1 VKGGDLLDIK
11 FFQRKTENLSYRRKN
26 MRTTSVAI
34 SIMIGV
40 ILIATAE
47 LGYGQVINACIQQG
61 GKLRIV
67 TNVTECKKNETPISW
82 SSGYQTTYWKSEAF
96 SLEGY
101 GLLGKCLSCD
111 PGDIAIGGNCSIA
124 GLVDWSLIGVG
135 FGSGPP
141 PTEWCCTAGNTR
153 GGTEGET
160 LNIRVDCATPLQ

>member
-1 VKGGDLLDIK
+1 MK
-11 FFQRKTENLSYRRKN
+11 
-26 MRTTSVAI
+26 TTSVAI

-47 LGYGQVINACIQQG
+47 LSYGKVINACIKDD

-67 TNVTECKKNETPISW
+67 TNVTDCKSNETLISW
-82 SSGYQTTYWKSEAF
+82 SSGYKSTYWKTQAF

-101 GLLGKCLSCD
+101 GLLGECLSCN

-124 GLVDWSLIGVG
+124 GIVDWSLIGVG

-141 PTEWCCTAGNTR
+141 PTEWCCTAGNVR
-153 GGTEGET
+153 GGDEGET
-160 LNIRVDCATPLQ
+160 LDIRVDCAIPLQ